1 MTAMVRHTNQTNIDY
16 YNTNATYFSERFNKL
31 VDVYQLR
38 EKFLSLLPENAHILD
53 VGCGSGRD
61 TKFFIDQGYKVTAFD
76 ASEELVKRAR
86 HYTNHPIS
94 IMKFDEM
101 NYEQEFDG
109 IWAMASLLHID
120 AKVLPEVIEKNIL
133 PALKP
138 QGIFYC
144 CFKYGQGEHFQ
155 KGRYFTDLN
164 EESLQELFSPF
175 SDIQILEIWRRSDG
189 NPDRQGQ
196 AWING
201 LVQKK

>member
-1 MTAMVRHTNQTNIDY
+1 MTEMVLDTNQMNIEH
-16 YNTNATYFSERFNKL
+16 YNTHAIYFSERFNNL
-31 VDVYQLR
+31 VDVGQLR

-76 ASEELVKRAR
+76 ASEELVRIAR

-101 NYEQEFDG
+101 KYEKEFDG
-109 IWAMASLLHID
+109 IWAMASILHVD
-120 AKVLPEVIEKNIL
+120 LRVLPVVIEKNIL

-175 SDIQILEIWRRSDG
+175 SDIQILEIWRRSDD
-189 NPDRQGQ
+189 NTDRQGQ
-196 AWING
+196 MWINA